1 MKITKI
7 RLLLIII
14 LFFTCIC
21 TSCGNNKFDSNYNDF
36 KDCYLMIVREL
47 DYKEPWTSIEKL
59 KTDPISN
66 QVDDLKDIVSKM
78 NELASSKTEK
88 RIYDNALKYYS
99 GIEFL
104 QYAAQNKDYLSED
117 ERGRIA
123 TELTLIEMR
132 KKNVEE
138 K

>member
-1 MKITKI
+1 
-7 RLLLIII
+7 
-14 LFFTCIC
+14 
-21 TSCGNNKFDSNYNDF
+21 
-36 KDCYLMIVREL
+36 MIVREL